1 MKMLAPWTLSLVVT
15 FASASALAEP
25 PTMET
30 KAANSAADAAR
41 ADIKTTFGFVPGFL
55 NGVPSSALPGA
66 WQEMKSLQL
75 NPNTALPGKL
85 KELIGLAVAAQ
96 VPCKYCTYAH
106 TEFARLDGANDTEL
120 GEAVVLASLTRHW
133 STVLNGIQTD
143 LGKFKAEIG
152 ALVARM
158 KAAPK
163 PNGSAK
169 ASAPVSDAKA
179 ALAEIQ
185 QMFGAVPEFFRRFP
199 SEALPGAWTEM
210 RDVQMSSATALS
222 DKHKSL
228 IGLAVASQI
237 PCAYCVVADT
247 EFAKLAGAS
256 EREINE
262 AIAMAA
268 LTRHWSTYL
277 NGVQADEVA
286 FKRDVER
293 VVKNVKK
300 SMAMKPDTTA
310 TTQMARA
317 AQ

>member
-1 MKMLAPWTLSLVVT
+1 MKMLAPWTLSLAVT
-15 FASASALAEP
+15 FASASAFADP
-25 PTMET
+25 PAMEMKGT
-30 KAANSAADAAR
+30 NTPADAAR

-55 NGVPSSALPGA
+55 NGVPNSALPGA
-66 WQEMKSLQL
+66 WQEMKSLQM

-96 VPCKYCTYAH
+96 VPCRYCTYAH
-106 TEFARLDGANDTEL
+106 TEFAKLDGASDTEL

-143 LGKFKAEIG
+143 LAKFKTEIG

-163 PNGSAK
+163 PSAGAK
-169 ASAPVSDAKA
+169 ASAPVTDAKG

-210 RDVQMSSATALS
+210 RDVQMSSSTALS

-293 VVKNVKK
+293 V
-300 SMAMKPDTTA
+300 
-310 TTQMARA
+310 
-317 AQ
+317 